1 MAAVA
6 DSPREIDYPGIA
18 RWVLIV
24 DPDRR
29 KQRLARIVLERAGF
43 GVAVVSNVAEAIDC
57 LAIMTPA
64 LIVVDDLP
72 GAGDLLDR
80 ARTIGI
86 DTARHGDVVSEKLA

>member
-6 DSPREIDYPGIA
+6 DSPREIDYPGVA

-24 DPDRR
+24 DPDRLNES
-29 KQRLARIVLERAGF
+29 LARSILERAGF
-43 GVAVVSNVAEAIDC
+43 GVAVVSSVAEAIDS

-72 GAGDLLDR
+72 GASDLLDR
-80 ARTIGI
+80 ARAVGI
-86 DTARHGDVVSEKLA
+86 DTARHRDLVSEKLP

>member
-1 MAAVA
+1 MASSAI
-6 DSPREIDYPGIA
+6 SSREIEYPGVA

-24 DPDRR
+24 DPDAR
-29 KQRLARIVLERAGF
+29 KRRLARIAMERDGF
-43 GVAVVSNVAEAIDC
+43 GVALASNVTTAIDA

-86 DTARHGDVVSEKLA
+86 DTARYGDVVSE

>member
-6 DSPREIDYPGIA
+6 DSPREIDYPGVA

-24 DPDRR
+24 DPDRL
-29 KQRLARIVLERAGF
+29 KQSLARSILERAGF
-43 GVAVVSNVAEAIDC
+43 GVAVVSSVAEAIDS

-72 GAGDLLDR
+72 GASDLLDR
-80 ARTIGI
+80 ARAVGI
-86 DTARHGDVVSEKLA
+86 DTARHRDLVSEELP

>member
-18 RWVLIV
+18 QWVLIV
-24 DPDRR
+24 DPDPR
-29 KQRLARIVLERAGF
+29 KQRLARFVLERAGF
-43 GVAVVSNVAEAIDC
+43 GVAIVASVAAAMDT

-86 DTARHGDVVSEKLA
+86 DTARHRDVVSKKLA